1 MTRIATGW
9 LVYRLTHNAFLLG
22 VVGFAGQIP
31 GFFLAPFAGVWV
43 DRWDRHRT
51 LVVTQILSML
61 QSFALAVLALA
72 HLINVGQIILLSLA
86 QGLINAF
93 DMPARQAFV
102 VEMVEQR
109 EDLGSAI
116 ALNSSMVNAA
126 RLLGP
131 SIAGVLIAVSNEGY
145 CFLIDGISYIAVI
158 LSLLAMRFVPQPRP
172 AVAHAV
178 LHELRQGWRYVTT
191 SAPIRAVLVL
201 LAICSLAGMPYT
213 VLMPVFAD
221 HVLHGGA
228 EVLAAFLRA
237 HDPGA
242 VRLGVLMG
250 ATGVGALL
258 GALTL
263 ALRSGVRGLG
273 RLVALT
279 CGGFGVSLIAFS
291 LSRNFWLST
300 SLLIPVGFCLM
311 LQMASSNTLIQT
323 MVPDALRGR
332 VMAVYSMM
340 FMGMAPFGAL
350 LGGALA
356 DRLGAPLTVAAGA
369 AASVAAAGL
378 FARKLPAFHGETRKL
393 IMAQAVAGEEPPQ
406 EADLSS

>member
-1 MTRIATGW
+1 VAKIGEGW
-9 LVYRLTHNAFLLG
+9 CFFANG
-22 VVGFAGQIP
+22 V
-31 GFFLAPFAGVWV
+31 
-43 DRWDRHRT
+43 
-51 LVVTQILSML
+51 
-61 QSFALAVLALA
+61 SF
-72 HLINVGQIILLSLA
+72 
-86 QGLINAF
+86 
-93 DMPARQAFV
+93 
-102 VEMVEQR
+102 
-109 EDLGSAI
+109 
-116 ALNSSMVNAA
+116 
-126 RLLGP
+126 
-131 SIAGVLIAVSNEGY
+131 
-145 CFLIDGISYIAVI
+145 IAVI
-158 LSLLAMRFVPQPRP
+158 VGLLLMQIDCPPRSKSDSP
-172 AVAHAV
+172 IADIIEGFRWASH
-178 LHELRQGWRYVTT
+178 T
-191 SAPIRAVLVL
+191 APIRSLLLLLGLV
-201 LAICSLAGMPYT
+201 SLVGMPYT

-228 EVLAAFLRA
+228 EALAAVLRA

-279 CGGFGVSLIAFS
+279 CGGFGVSLMAFS
-291 LSRNFWLST
+291 LSKHFWLST
-300 SLLIPVGFCLM
+300 ALLIPVGFCLM

-356 DRLGAPLTVAAGA
+356 DRLGAPLTVATGA
-369 AASVAAAGL
+369 AASVLGAGL
-378 FARKLPAFHGETRKL
+378 FARKLPAFRGEARKL
-393 IMAQAVAGEEPPQ
+393 IIAQAVAGEEPT
-406 EADLSS
+406 AGSRS